1 MSSAGR
7 GLPDVGSVVAARRGD
22 RRALNDVVAASLP
35 LVYNIVGRALRGHA
49 DVDDVVQETLV
60 RVIRHLPGLNDPA
73 AFRSW
78 LVAITIRQV
87 RDWEQRRR
95 VALSRDAGLDAIHNV
110 PDPASDFA
118 GMTILRLGLTDQRR
132 EVAEATRWL
141 DPDDQEL
148 LSLWWL
154 EETGALDRTEVADA
168 LGLSP
173 GHVAVRVH
181 RMKDQIQTARAVVR
195 ALRARP
201 GCPELRTVTA
211 EWDGAANPLWRKR
224 LARHVRDCA
233 LCGRLGA
240 SLLPIDRL
248 LAGLPMLPL
257 PAGLSAHLPGVALPP
272 AASPADGLH
281 LPDPA
286 SGGTAGTTPPA
297 GVPTDGDGGHTL
309 VNRALN
315 RPRGLLPSLAVGV
328 AAVVLAI
335 TTLVVT
341 WPDGPSAP
349 SWAAP
354 PPAAP
359 TAVASPSAAPTPS
372 ARPSSRAPAAAPT
385 ISSARKGVG
394 VWNFAGVS
402 QALASS
408 KAGWYYTWGTQHPGI
423 TTPPGVTFVPM
434 IRGAENVTA
443 PELARARAAGPYLL
457 TFNEPDLRE
466 QSNMTV
472 EQALDLWPQLMATGS
487 RLGSPAVAS
496 GGADPQSWLGRF
508 MSGAQAR
515 GHRVDFITL
524 HWFGADFTTATAVDQ
539 LRQYLQDVYE
549 RYRKPIWLTEFAL
562 IRFDGGG
569 QQFPGQEQQAAF
581 LTSATS
587 MLSQLPYVQ
596 RYAWF
601 GLPATDKDRSGLFRG
616 ATDVTLVGR
625 AFQTAR

>member
-1 MSSAGR
+1 MSSPGR
-7 GLPDVGSVVAARRGD
+7 GLPDVGTVAAARQGD
-22 RRALNDVVAASLP
+22 QRALNDVVAASLP

-110 PDPASDFA
+110 PDPGSDFA
-118 GMTILRLGLTDQRR
+118 AMTILRLGLTDQRR

-201 GCPELRTVTA
+201 GCPDLRTVTDG
-211 EWDGAANPLWRKR
+211 WDGVPHPLWRKR

-233 LCGRLGA
+233 FCGRLGT

-257 PAGLSAHLPGVALPP
+257 PAGLGAHLPGAAPD
-272 AASPADGLH
+272 ASPVAAYQP
-281 LPDPA
+281 PDPA
-286 SGGTAGTTPPA
+286 TGGAAGTTPA
-297 GVPTDGDGGHTL
+297 GGVPTDGDGGNAL
-309 VNRALN
+309 VNLTLN
-315 RPRGLLPSLAVGV
+315 RPRGLLPALAVGA

-335 TTLVVT
+335 TTLVVVR
-341 WPDGPSAP
+341 PDDPPAP

-354 PPAAP
+354 PSAAP
-359 TAVASPSAAPTPS
+359 TAVAIPSATPTPS
-372 ARPSSRAPAAAPT
+372 AWQASRAPVAPAV
-385 ISSARKGVG
+385 SSARKGVG
-394 VWNFAGVS
+394 VWAFDGVS
-402 QALASS
+402 RALAGS
-408 KAGWYYTWGTQHPGI
+408 KAGWYYTWGTEHQGI

-457 TFNEPDLRE
+457 TFNEPDLSD
-466 QSNMTV
+466 QSNLTV
-472 EQALDLWPQLMATGS
+472 EQALDLWPRLMATGS
-487 RLGSPAVAS
+487 RLGSPAVAW
-496 GGADPQSWLGRF
+496 GADDPQGWLGRF

-515 GHRVDFITL
+515 GHRVDFVTL
-524 HWFGADFTTATAVDQ
+524 HWFGADFTTSTAVDQ
-539 LRQYLQDVYE
+539 LRRYLQNVYQ

-562 IRFDGGG
+562 IRFGGG
-569 QQFPGQEQQAAF
+569 GPQFPSQEQQAAF
-581 LTSATS
+581 LTAATT
-587 MLSQLPYVQ
+587 MLGQLPYVQ

-616 ATDVTLVGR
+616 GTDVTAVGR
-625 AFQTAR
+625 AFQAAR

>member
-7 GLPDVGSVVAARRGD
+7 GLPDVGSVAAARQGD
-22 RRALNDVVAASLP
+22 KRALDDVVATSLP

-110 PDPASDFA
+110 PDPGSDFA
-118 GMTILRLGLTDQRR
+118 ATTILRLGLTHQRR

-154 EETGALDRTEVADA
+154 EETGELDRTEVADA

-201 GCPELRTVTA
+201 GCPDLRTVTD
-211 EWDGAANPLWRKR
+211 EWDGVPNPLWRKR

-233 LCGRLGA
+233 VCARLGT

-257 PAGLSAHLPGVALPP
+257 PAGLGAHLPGTAPV
-272 AASPADGLH
+272 ASPVAAYQS
-281 LPDPA
+281 PDPA
-286 SGGTAGTTPPA
+286 TGGAAGTTPA
-297 GVPTDGDGGHTL
+297 GGVPTDGDGGNAL
-309 VNRALN
+309 VNLALN
-315 RPRGLLPSLAVGV
+315 RPRGLLPALAVGA

-335 TTLVVT
+335 TTLVVVR
-341 WPDGPSAP
+341 PDDPQTP

-354 PPAAP
+354 P
-359 TAVASPSAAPTPS
+359 SAAPAAVATPGVTPTPGV
-372 ARPSSRAPAAAPT
+372 RPSSRAPVAPAL
-385 ISSARKGVG
+385 SSARKGVG
-394 VWNFAGVS
+394 VWAFDGVS
-402 QALASS
+402 RALAGSR
-408 KAGWYYTWGTQHPGI
+408 ADWYYTWGTEHQGI

-457 TFNEPDLRE
+457 TFNEPDLPD
-466 QSNMTV
+466 QSNLTV
-472 EQALDLWPQLMATGS
+472 EQALDLWPRLMATGS
-487 RLGSPAVAS
+487 RLGSPAVAW
-496 GGADPQSWLGRF
+496 GGDDPQGWLGRF

-515 GHRVDFITL
+515 GHRVDFVTL
-524 HWFGADFTTATAVDQ
+524 HWFGADFTTSTAVDQ
-539 LRQYLQDVYE
+539 LRRYLQNVYQ

-562 IRFDGGG
+562 IRFGGGG
-569 QQFPGQEQQAAF
+569 QQFPSQEQQAAF
-581 LTSATS
+581 LTAATT
-587 MLSQLPYVQ
+587 MLGQLPYVQ

-601 GLPATDKDRSGLFRG
+601 GLPATDKDRSGLFRSG
-616 ATDVTLVGR
+616 ADVTVVGR
-625 AFQTAR
+625 AFQAAR